1 MLSQEQVSVY
11 HQDGFLKVGGLF
23 SDDEVAELESEM
35 RWIIDEL
42 WGEDNAGNDLI
53 YVDLWESY
61 LTSGEPKQ

>member
-1 MLSQEQVSVY
+1 MLSQEKGSGD

-42 WGEDNAGNDLI
+42 WGEDNIG
-53 YVDLWESY
+53 
-61 LTSGEPKQ
+61 

>member
-11 HQDGFLKVGGLF
+11 HQDGFLKVDGLF

-42 WGEDNAGNDLI
+42 WGEDNIG
-53 YVDLWESY
+53 
-61 LTSGEPKQ
+61 